1 MLHRL
6 LPAVL
11 VGALLGSPSPGA
23 PGSTR
28 VVRRHALDDSL
39 PSAQLARAKQAT
51 ERYRDVRNAVADG
64 YMDINVVIPNMG
76 RHFLKHALLD
86 ATFEVERPE
95 ILVYAPDQGGDSTLQ
110 LVAVEYAVPESLS
123 VNAPEGFEGSADH
136 WYVNQ
141 AFGIWTLHAWVWKE
155 NPAGIFYPTNPDVQ

>member
-11 VGALLGSPSPGA
+11 VGALLGFPSPGA
-23 PGSTR
+23 PGPTR
-28 VVRRHALDDSL
+28 GVGRHAPDDSL
-39 PSAQLARAKQAT
+39 PSAQLARAKQASA
-51 ERYRDVRNAVADG
+51 RYRDVRNAVADG
-64 YMDINVVIPNMG
+64 YADINVVIPNMG
-76 RHFLKHALLD
+76 RHYLKSALMD

-95 ILVYAPDQGGDSTLQ
+95 ILVYAPDRDSTLQ

-123 VNAPEGFEGSADH
+123 VNPPEGFEGSADH

-155 NPAGIFYPTNPDVQ
+155 NPAGMFYPTNPNVP